1 MTQVEAEAE
10 RTVSSAHIS
19 SVMCFHC
26 SMTNNDDE
34 KKTKKTTTSKWRL
47 LLEGQPVYLLSV
59 IDTSIVIKKTH
70 QIFRN
75 DRSELNEKLQEF
87 PSIPIKDV
95 IKVWSFLM

>member
-34 KKTKKTTTSKWRL
+34 KKNPTTSKWRL

-59 IDTSIVIKKTH
+59 IDTSIVIKKDTPDI
-70 QIFRN
+70 Q
-75 DRSELNEKLQEF
+75 K
-87 PSIPIKDV
+87 
-95 IKVWSFLM
+95 